1 VQKTLVLVG
10 LAVLFAGVAFVGGF
24 WFGSSRMERIKDHAL
39 AEYRGQLDRLG
50 RDLEDARR
58 AGQLV
63 REGIGIAQSAIDDS
77 TRGLEE
83 SLAGIGRLGT
93 VTLQIRGLATA
104 IRAHVEVI
112 RAANTALETVG
123 NRLDSFVDPVD
134 LVDDSVLKE
143 GE

>member
-1 VQKTLVLVG
+1 MVIVG
-10 LAVLFAGVAFVGGF
+10 IVALCACVAFGSGF
-24 WFGSSRMERIKDHAL
+24 WFGSSRMGRLKDHAL

-58 AGQLV
+58 TGELV
-63 REGIGIAQSAIDDS
+63 REGIGVAKDAIVDS

-93 VTLQIRGLATA
+93 VTAQIRGLAGA
-104 IRAHVEVI
+104 IRAHVETI

-123 NRLDSFVDPVD
+123 SRLDG
-134 LVDDSVLKE
+134 LVDSTNNPGDIL
-143 GE
+143 GGI